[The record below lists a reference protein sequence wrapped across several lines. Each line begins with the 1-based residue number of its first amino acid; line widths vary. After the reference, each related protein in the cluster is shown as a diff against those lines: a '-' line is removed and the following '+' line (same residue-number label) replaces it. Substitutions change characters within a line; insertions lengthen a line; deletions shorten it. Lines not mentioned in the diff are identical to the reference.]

1 MHAPMIRLCK
11 LFECVKTNYE
21 VVNAHGGIL
30 ITYVT
35 DVLLLQNVPANK
47 FVLLG

>member
-1 MHAPMIRLCK
+1 MIRLCE
-11 LFECVKTNYE
+11 LFECVKINYE
-21 VVNAHGGIL
+21 VVYAHGGIL

-35 DVLLLQNVPANK
+35 DALLLQYVPANK